1 MTRYEV
7 RFQTPYNSQEWRSQF
22 FNTLNEAESMVRFYL
37 SCGSKS
43 YIAWNKMTYK
53 ELINQLQELNEE
65 QLNQLQELNEEQ
77 LNQVVKGT
85 DEYYQLK
92 GVLRLLMNS
101 LIHRKVPKEW

>member
-1 MTRYEV
+1 MIRYEV

-22 FNTLNEAESMVRFYL
+22 FNTIQEAESMVRFYL

-53 ELINQLQELNEE
+53 ELI
-65 QLNQLQELNEEQ
+65 NQLQELNEEQ